1 MQIFNWMFLYYLKDS
16 VNANHCNDAL
26 TSMYMNKSNNPV
38 TSTNDGVLIDI
49 SSDESDSD
57 EANNLKLSKGNNKSS
72 PLQSSVCFP

>member
-1 MQIFNWMFLYYLKDS
+1 MQFSNWMFYIFKDS
-16 VNANHCNDAL
+16 INANHCNDAL

-57 EANNLKLSKGNNKSS
+57 ETNNPANKGK
-72 PLQSSVCFP
+72 